1 MDAKDE
7 RARRSKLMP
16 SAEHIIVTKNNG
28 INVIEFND
36 RKILDE
42 LAIRELGEQLQDVA
56 ESQDGVRILLNFQN
70 VEHLS
75 SAALGMLITLDQR
88 VKERKGALKL
98 SNINPQI
105 YEVFKITRLNKLF
118 EIHESAARALG
129 AF

>member
-1 MDAKDE
+1 MAGAD
-7 RARRSKLMP
+7 
-16 SAEHIIVTKNNG
+16 HISVVKNEG
-28 INVIEFND
+28 VNVIEFND

-42 LAIRELGEQLQDVA
+42 LAINELGDQLKEVA
-56 ESQDGVRILLNFQN
+56 DSESPVRILLNFQK

-75 SAALGMLITLDQR
+75 SAALGMLITLDKR
-88 VKERKGALKL
+88 VKEQNGQLKL

-118 EIHESAARALG
+118 EIHDSASQALG